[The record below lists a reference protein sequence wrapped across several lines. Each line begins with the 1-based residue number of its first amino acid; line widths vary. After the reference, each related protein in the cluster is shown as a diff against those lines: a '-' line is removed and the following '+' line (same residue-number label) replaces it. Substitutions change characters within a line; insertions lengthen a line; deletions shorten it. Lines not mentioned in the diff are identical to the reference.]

1 MSRFIPVEPEKWAE
15 MVKAQAMVKDLH
27 RERVHDLAALAM
39 KNEEIEELKA
49 LDKQHLMELK
59 LLKTAGDR
67 LSVAVLSTL
76 LKMGHGN
83 KRLIDAYDAWR
94 DVSVGKPN
102 FKRKSDAR

>member
-15 MVKAQAMVKDLH
+15 MVKAQAEV
-27 RERVHDLAALAM
+27 V
-39 KNEEIEELKA
+39 ELKA

-102 FKRKSDAR
+102 FHPKKNAR

>member
-1 MSRFIPVEPEKWAE
+1 MSRFIPVEPEKWEE
-15 MVKAQAMVKDLH
+15 MVKAQAEV
-27 RERVHDLAALAM
+27 V
-39 KNEEIEELKA
+39 ELKA

-102 FKRKSDAR
+102 FNRKSNAR